1 MIKDPHPD
9 LGRALGRLE
18 QEQGRTI
25 EKGGPRKDAGRPPD
39 TPPTPPDD

>member
-18 QEQGRTI
+18 QEQGRKI
-25 EKGGPRKDAGRPPD
+25 EKGGPRKHPDAPPG
-39 TPPTPPDD
+39 TPAPPTDD